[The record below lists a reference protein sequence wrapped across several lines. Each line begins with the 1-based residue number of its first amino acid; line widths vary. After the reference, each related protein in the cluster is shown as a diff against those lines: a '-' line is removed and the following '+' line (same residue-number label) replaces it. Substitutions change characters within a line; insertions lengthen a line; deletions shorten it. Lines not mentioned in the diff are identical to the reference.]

1 MRDKALK
8 SVSETFEDV
17 LNILML
23 NSIKIIKWLFLI
35 YGYED
40 YMILKYNVCIYWDE
54 YFKNLWKNKIV
65 RHIEDILKTCTLEMV
80 FNRWVIREYLILI
93 REYLIYGLS
102 SIEETD
108 NL

>member
-40 YMILKYNVCIYWDE
+40 YMILNITSVYIEMNISKIYE
-54 YFKNLWKNKIV
+54 RIKSL
-65 RHIEDILKTCTLEMV
+65 DI
-80 FNRWVIREYLILI
+80 
-93 REYLIYGLS
+93 
-102 SIEETD
+102 
-108 NL
+108 

>member
-1 MRDKALK
+1 MRGKALK

-40 YMILKYNVCIYWDE
+40 YMILNITSVYIEMNISKIYE
-54 YFKNLWKNKIV
+54 RIKSL
-65 RHIEDILKTCTLEMV
+65 DI
-80 FNRWVIREYLILI
+80 
-93 REYLIYGLS
+93 
-102 SIEETD
+102 
-108 NL
+108 